1 MVKGMLFSSNDI
13 RTEESLTQMLEVET
27 FQKQNS
33 VGALVDK
40 REKKK
45 KKHAASIRLSP
56 GIE

>member
-45 KKHAASIRLSP
+45 KSMQHLSGCRLA
-56 GIE
+56 